1 MKRFRFTQFT
11 AAVFGSSASV
21 IAVVFFLMLGISAG
35 TFSALLLAGEEKE
48 QILALLSQYLL
59 LTDPTAQP
67 MFETVLVSSLKNNL
81 VLLLVILLSGLSVV
95 GFPAALIALTYKGLA
110 IGFSA
115 ALLID
120 NMDLTGI
127 AVTLASILPQNL
139 LILPG
144 LLLGALAALFFALES
159 IRQRGQGIRKNLA
172 SGSGPYLLMFLP
184 AALLVLAGSFIE
196 SALCPVLIR
205 LIV

>member
-1 MKRFRFTQFT
+1 MKRFKAKQFI
-11 AAVFGSSASV
+11 AAMFGSSAGA
-21 IAVVFFLMLGISAG
+21 IAVLFFLMLGISAG

-48 QILALLSQYLL
+48 QILSLLSQYLL
-59 LTDPTAQP
+59 LSDPTAEP
-67 MFETVLVSSLKNNL
+67 VFESVLRSSMMNHL

-95 GFPAALIALTYKGLA
+95 GFPAAMIALTYKGLA

-120 NMDLTGI
+120 NMDLKGL
-127 AVTLASILPQNL
+127 AVAMASILPQNL

-144 LLLGALAALFFALES
+144 LMLGAMAALFYALEA
-159 IRQRGQGIRKNLA
+159 IRLRGQGIRKNLA
-172 SGSGPYLLMFLP
+172 SGAGPYLLVFLP
-184 AALLVLAGSFIE
+184 AALLVIAGSFIE